1 MVLPLIFGQEGK
13 GLYRIQFQIQRYN
26 FWDHVISRAVHL
38 VRQFRSNFLVLQSYR
53 QKHFQ
58 ELLQMGL
65 YTLEQ
70 AKRCYHVCRNLTPT
84 HPSYSQA
91 SNIIPTV
98 RQLDAILITKT

>member
-70 AKRCYHVCRNLTPT
+70 AKRCYHVCRKLTPT

-91 SNIIPTV
+91 SNIPTV
-98 RQLDAILITKT
+98 RQLDAILITTT